1 MSRRQPR
8 GELLDTGDAFFAIDE
23 QTVVTPAAYAAALKA
38 EQAAKAEL
46 TQAQE
51 VVAEGWEVARIL
63 LYRPPA
69 DDLEVECWLTL
80 YPNLRLPPEEATK
93 LRQREVTDG

>member
-1 MSRRQPR
+1 MSGRQSR
-8 GELLDTGDAFFAIDE
+8 GELLDTGDSLFAIDE

-46 TQAQE
+46 TQTQAACRE
-51 VVAEGWEVARIL
+51 AWEVARIL
-63 LYRPPA
+63 LHRPPA

-80 YPNLRLPPEEATK
+80 YPNLRLPPEEVAA
-93 LRQREVTDG
+93 LRRRED